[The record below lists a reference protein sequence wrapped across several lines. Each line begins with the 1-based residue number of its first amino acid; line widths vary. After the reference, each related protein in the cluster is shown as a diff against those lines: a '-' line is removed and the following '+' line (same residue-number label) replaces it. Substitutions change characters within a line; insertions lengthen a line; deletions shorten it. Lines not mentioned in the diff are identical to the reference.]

1 MELKKEQTGP
11 AVRESTQPKKRM
23 GINFVE
29 EIKTELK
36 NVTWT
41 SKEELKVYTQ
51 IVVGSTFVLGLGVYL
66 VDLGIQSVL
75 NSLTWITRIT
85 VG

>member
-1 MELKKEQTGP
+1 MELKKEQ
-11 AVRESTQPKKRM
+11 REPVVKDIAAPKKK
-23 GINFVE
+23 GVSYVE
-29 EIKTELK
+29 EIKTELR

-41 SKEELKVYTQ
+41 SKDELIAYTK
-51 IVVGSTFVLGLGVYL
+51 IVVGSTFVLGLGVYF

-75 NSLTWITRIT
+75 NTLTWLTRIT